1 MNRPLLS
8 VRTLT
13 TTAAATVTAAALVLG
28 GLAPAAGA
36 AGLVPAAAPA
46 AATTAPV
53 DLVDDAATPET
64 RSLFAYLRDVRGTGM
79 LFGHQHTTD
88 YGESFAVRDGV
99 ASDVKAATGDYP
111 ALFGFDT
118 LIIEGRE
125 RPGVADATREQN
137 ALTLAQSI
145 REAHD
150 LGGISTLS
158 AHIENF
164 VTSGDFYDTSGDT
177 LRAVLPGGAK
187 NAELTAYLDLVALAA
202 TNAVDS
208 DGTPIPIVFRPWHEN
223 AGSWFWW
230 GAAFG
235 TPGEYAELYRYTV
248 EYLRDVKDVHNL
260 LYAFSPGGGFGG
272 DASLY
277 LRTYPGDDFIDVLGY
292 DTYDAGAS
300 PAFLTGLVADLGMI
314 AELADARG
322 KISAFTEFGITGGVQ
337 PDGQNQNTS
346 WYTDVLDAIMADPE
360 ASRSAYMLT
369 WANFGESTTPYTP
382 TDGEMLPDF
391 LAYFDD
397 PRTLFASDLPDVYGG
412 STDAV
417 AAAPTVHLASPAD
430 GARVATS
437 PTTLRASVRGY
448 DADRVYVT
456 VDGAGAGIELTAP
469 TAGGLWWTGT
479 WPVPAELLDNST
491 HTLTVHVIAGEVEV
505 ATRTSTV
512 VTGERPQLEPG
523 TVDDFEGYGDDTALR
538 SEYTQIGANTIGLA
552 RATDGA
558 AVGGGEQALRFDYSF
573 ATQSYTGIGKQVA
586 GDWSG
591 FWDFQLWVDPD
602 ASNNK
607 LVLQL
612 VADGVSFE
620 AYPSLAGDDPYLATI
635 PFADWRPAPWD
646 TAHADRRLTP
656 ETLAKVTAF
665 NIFVNAVDGGAAS
678 GSVSLDELRAVPGTP
693 PPTTYADVSRDHPD
707 YAAIEWLH
715 GVHDLGD
722 KNGRFHPT
730 RAVSAADLRAVFAA
744 YDASAAAPSGTSR
757 LDLAVALWQL
767 AGSPATGAAHAYRD
781 VPDAATAAVSWAV
794 DSAVMAPASAARFG
808 ASSRVDRAEL
818 ARSLFM
824 ADAVRV
830 DTAPVVISNFTSGA
844 DGWNIASWETNG
856 GVAAAADGRLVV
868 DPGAGGNWVSWS
880 GGLDLSGRTQLLLD
894 VPATTGFD
902 TKAALQLGPDWTW
915 CETAQAGWVSGAHT
929 GADAVVIDLTTLSA
943 DCRALLGDV
952 RGINVYL
959 NEGHHEL
966 DAVSVR

>member
-8 VRTLT
+8 VRTLVT
-13 TTAAATVTAAALVLG
+13 STAAAALVLG
-28 GLAPAAGA
+28 GL
-36 AGLVPAAAPA
+36 VPAADAADRPA
-46 AATTAPV
+46 ASASPAATAATPV
-53 DLVDDAATPET
+53 DLVDADATPET
-64 RSLFAYLRDVRGTGM
+64 RSLFAYLRDVRGSGI

-99 ASDVKAATGDYP
+99 SSDVEAATGDYP
-111 ALFGFDT
+111 AVFGFDT

-150 LGGISTLS
+150 LGGIATLS

-164 VTSGDFYDTSGDT
+164 ATGGDFYDTSGDA
-177 LRAVLPGGAK
+177 LRAALPGGAK

-202 TNAVDS
+202 TSAVDA
-208 DGTPIPIVFRPWHEN
+208 DGTLIPIVFRPWHEN

-248 EYLRDVKDVHNL
+248 EYLRDVKGVHNL

-292 DTYDAGAS
+292 DTYDAAAS
-300 PAFLTGLVADLGMI
+300 PAFLTGLVDDLGMI
-314 AELADARG
+314 AGIADERG

-369 WANFGESTTPYTP
+369 WANFGEATTPYTP

-391 LAYFDD
+391 LRYHDD
-397 PRTLFASDLPDVYGG
+397 PRTLFAADLPAAYDAA
-412 STDAV
+412 TDAV
-417 AAAPTVHLASPAD
+417 AATPTVHLASPAD
-430 GARVATS
+430 GARVASS

-448 DADRVYVT
+448 GADRVYVT
-456 VDGAGAGIELTAP
+456 VDGAAAGVELTAP
-469 TAGGLWWTGT
+469 AAGGLWWTGT
-479 WPVPAELLDNST
+479 WSVPAELLDNST
-491 HTLTVHVIAGEVEV
+491 HTLTVHIIAGGTEV

-512 VTGERPQLEPG
+512 VTGQRPQLAPG
-523 TVDDFEGYGDDTALR
+523 TVDDFEEYGDDTALR
-538 SEYTQIGANTIGLA
+538 TEYTQIGANTIGLA
-552 RATDGA
+552 RTSDGA
-558 AVGGGEQALRFDYSF
+558 AVGGGAQALRLDYSF
-573 ATQSYTGIGKQVA
+573 ASQSYTGIGKQVTA
-586 GDWSG
+586 DWSG
-591 FWDFQLWVDPD
+591 FWDFQAWIDPD

-620 AYPSLAGDDPYLATI
+620 AYPSLAGEAPSLVTI

-665 NIFVNAVDGGAAS
+665 NIYVNAVDGGAAS

-693 PPTTYADVSRDHPD
+693 PPTTYADVPRDAAD

-715 GVHDLGD
+715 GVYDLGD

-730 RAVSAADLRAVFAA
+730 RAVSSAELRAVFAA
-744 YDASAAAPSGTSR
+744 YDASATAPAGTSR

-767 AGSPATGAAHAYRD
+767 TGAPAPSAAHAFTD
-781 VPDAATAAVSWAV
+781 VPDAATAAASWAV
-794 DSAVMAPASAARFG
+794 DSGIMAPASATRFG
-808 ASSRVDRAEL
+808 SSPRVDRAEL
-818 ARSLFM
+818 ARSLF
-824 ADAVRV
+824 ATDAVRI
-830 DTAPVVISNFTSGA
+830 DMAPVVISDFTSGA

-856 GVAAAADGRLVV
+856 GTAAAAAGRLVV
-868 DPGAGGNWVSWS
+868 DPGAGGDWLSRA

-915 CETAQAGWVSGAHT
+915 CETGQAGWVSGAHT

-943 DCRALLGDV
+943 DCQALLGDV